1 MVHFAKIKILR
12 IYFRETKIHPTL
24 VHNAAWIR
32 PQEFLFIYL
41 AHTHTHTLNA
51 IQEGLETHFIFV
63 QQGVRPV
70 KTPGGGGGEG
80 QRTHF
85 LKINFGN
92 WKSRPKENTKNFS
105 LGLAFFCLVV
115 RSEIFIDTWY
125 VTSNQWEVFTVRKIK
140 LMTLLLGSMWQILYP
155 FPLFD

>member
-41 AHTHTHTLNA
+41 AHTHTHTQCNTRGPWNTFHICTTRREA
-51 IQEGLETHFIFV
+51 CQNS
-63 QQGVRPV
+63 R
-70 KTPGGGGGEG
+70 GGGG

-140 LMTLLLGSMWQILYP
+140 LMTPLLGSMWQILYP

>member
-41 AHTHTHTLNA
+41 AHTHTHTQCNTRGPWNTFHICTTRREA
-51 IQEGLETHFIFV
+51 CQNS
-63 QQGVRPV
+63 R
-70 KTPGGGGGEG
+70 GGGGRGRGLTFWRLILGTENLG
-80 QRTHF
+80 QK
-85 LKINFGN
+85 KIQ
-92 WKSRPKENTKNFS
+92 KNFS